1 MAKSKKGSKSKKDNK
16 AEQAEQII
24 KNHVW
29 FATIPGWMPVPFL
42 DLVAV
47 TAVQIDMIKQLC
59 DLYGKDYSSQRG
71 KAVTLALFNT
81 IGGRLPAYAIRS
93 SLKSIPIVGWA
104 IGGATLAA
112 FAGASTYA
120 TGLVF
125 KEHFDSGGTLKD
137 INPESFKE
145 FYKKQF
151 QKGQEVVEEVVEDMK
166 EEMKNKK
173 EDEKE

>member
-1 MAKSKKGSKSKKDNK
+1 MTK
-16 AEQAEQII
+16 AEQADKII

-29 FATIPGWMPVPFL
+29 FSVVPGWIPVPFI
-42 DLVAV
+42 DLAAIS
-47 TAVQIDMIKQLC
+47 AVQIDMIKQLC
-59 DLYGKDYSSQRG
+59 ELYEKDYSSQRG

-93 SLKSIPIVGWA
+93 ALKSVPGIGWA
-104 IGGATLAA
+104 LGGASLAA

-137 INPESFKE
+137 INPESFRE
-145 FYKKQF
+145 FYQKQF
-151 QKGQEVVEEVVEDMK
+151 TKGKEVVEEII
-166 EEMKNKK
+166 EEEKAKKNKK
-173 EDEKE
+173 EKKD